1 VRILLFTGKG
11 GVGKTAVSAAS
22 ALRCAGLGKKTLVIS
37 TDSAH
42 SLSDCFEQPLSNE
55 VRRIAPRLY
64 GKEIN
69 VYDEIKHN
77 WGTIQ
82 NYLSIF
88 LRSQGI
94 DSAVSE
100 ELAVFPGM
108 EELFSLMDLREYSA
122 AESYDVVIVDCA
134 PTAGTLRLLS
144 FPDVIQWYMER
155 FFPIERKLVKT
166 VKPLAQRLWSV
177 PLPDDEVYASFEDL
191 YRRIEGIKEILTDTS
206 LCSVRLIINP
216 EKMVIQEARRAFT
229 YLHLFGFGVD
239 LVIVNR
245 VIPDDVTDSY
255 FSGWKKTQKERLREI
270 GESFSPLPILTSR
283 FFPHEVVGRTH
294 LLRMADEIYGDR
306 SPADVFCREEPVKIS
321 GSDGHYRLSLALPF
335 TDKGDLDVWLR
346 GEELVIKVRDQRR
359 NLFLPRALAGLRLLG
374 ATFADGQLTVE
385 FGGDE
390 DAG

>member
-239 LVIVNR
+239 R
-245 VIPDDVTDSY
+245 
-255 FSGWKKTQKERLREI
+255 
-270 GESFSPLPILTSR
+270 
-283 FFPHEVVGRTH
+283 
-294 LLRMADEIYGDR
+294 
-306 SPADVFCREEPVKIS
+306 S
-321 GSDGHYRLSLALPF
+321 GS
-335 TDKGDLDVWLR
+335 
-346 GEELVIKVRDQRR
+346 VR
-359 NLFLPRALAGLRLLG
+359 
-374 ATFADGQLTVE
+374 
-385 FGGDE
+385 
-390 DAG
+390 